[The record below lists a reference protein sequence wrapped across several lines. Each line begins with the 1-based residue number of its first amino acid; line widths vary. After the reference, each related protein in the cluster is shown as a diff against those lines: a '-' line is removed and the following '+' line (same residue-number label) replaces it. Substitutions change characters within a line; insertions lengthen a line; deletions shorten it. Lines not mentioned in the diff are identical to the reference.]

1 MIENMIKNNLE
12 PFDIIFM
19 DVDMPVMNGY
29 DACQNLREMTVDNE
43 IYNKMIII
51 FCTAFEDEQQ
61 E

>member
-29 DACQNLREMTVDNE
+29 EAC
-43 IYNKMIII
+43 
-51 FCTAFEDEQQ
+51 
-61 E
+61 

>member
-29 DACQNLREMTVDNE
+29 EACQNLREITVDHE
-43 IYNKMIII
+43 RYNKMIII
-51 FCTAFEDEQQ
+51 FCTAFEDEQ
-61 E
+61 